1 MTTMFVKHHV
11 SHYDKW
17 REVYDAFEPVRKT
30 HGVDK
35 QKVYRSVDDPNDVT
49 VLHRFPTA
57 KAAFEF
63 AESEEL
69 KLAMQKAG
77 VVGKPAIWFTERA

>member
-1 MTTMFVKHHV
+1 VTTMFVKHHV
-11 SHYDKW
+11 SHYDSW
-17 REVYDAFEPVRKT
+17 RKVYDDFDHVRKA

-49 VLHRFPTA
+49 ILHRFPTA

-63 AESEEL
+63 AESDEL
-69 KLAMQKAG
+69 RVAMKKAG
-77 VVGKPAIWFTERA
+77 VVGEPTIWFTERS